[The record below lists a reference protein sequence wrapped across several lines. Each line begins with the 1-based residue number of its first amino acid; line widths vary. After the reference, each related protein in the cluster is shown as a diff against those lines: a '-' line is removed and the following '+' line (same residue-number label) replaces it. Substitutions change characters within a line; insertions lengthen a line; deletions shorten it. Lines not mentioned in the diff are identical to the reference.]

1 MGGEKQC
8 LHIIFIALQ
17 QNAIV
22 KKTFQTSAYYYYL
35 SPIAIDNFS
44 VCFFHVRKI
53 KLNGLN
59 KVVILKNYN
68 FFFFYL
74 LPLKMMDRQPYVI
87 NTSIKLSD
95 RQPII
100 FLNVISLIFELTGLN
115 LQIQFWT
122 IHEFLGNT
130 RLDYRQRTFQT
141 TNS

>member
-1 MGGEKQC
+1 
-8 LHIIFIALQ
+8 
-17 QNAIV
+17 
-22 KKTFQTSAYYYYL
+22 
-35 SPIAIDNFS
+35 
-44 VCFFHVRKI
+44 
-53 KLNGLN
+53 
-59 KVVILKNYN
+59 
-68 FFFFYL
+68 
-74 LPLKMMDRQPYVI
+74 MDRQPYVI